1 MVRSA
6 SALLRLE
13 QRRRSMRAYF
23 TSAEGVETPQSQ
35 NPAAIIVPMR
45 SRFLILSVVAAA
57 LLACQAASLV
67 FGFPTLT
74 PTIPAT
80 LTVAPTASPTPTQV
94 AARGTAQA
102 SESLLFSNGGFSVR
116 LHPDGG
122 LYVGDQVSFEI
133 LAPEK
138 YRRRDM
144 QATLAIP
151 GETALGPYEFA
162 PHGIARRPQATLLWA
177 WDTSDLDAGSFELT
191 FSIQPHG
198 LSWTETFNL
207 LPQGALPPQ
216 EAHARWVSSES
227 DCCLVY
233 TISGTEAERDLPELL
248 DLIDEEYDKAYQR
261 LPAELEGPLPIVI
274 LPRVIG
280 HGGFASQELSVSYL
294 DRNYAGGATAMVL
307 HHEIVHYLD
316 SRLGGELRPS
326 LLVEGLAVYLSGG
339 HFKPEAL
346 IPRAAALLD
355 SGGYIPLASLV
366 EDFYLAQHESSYL
379 LAGSLVE
386 YMVDRWGWQAF
397 ADFYRDIRPEPEDSS
412 QLAALDS
419 ALLAHFNLTLDALE
433 KDFLEVLRLQPVTP
447 ELRADVRLTISFY
460 NTVRRYQLALDPSA
474 YYLTA
479 WLPDGAQMRSRGI
492 VADYLR
498 RPSSPEN
505 LLIETML
512 VAADQ
517 RLRSGEYPAA
527 MEILERVNTVL
538 DSLPIQD
545 NSPLGR

>member
-1 MVRSA
+1 
-6 SALLRLE
+6 
-13 QRRRSMRAYF
+13 MRAYF
-23 TSAEGVETPQSQ
+23 TSAKRVETRQSRK
-35 NPAAIIVPMR
+35 PAAIILSMR
-45 SRFLILSVVAAA
+45 RRFLVFSFVSVA
-57 LLACQAASLV
+57 LLACQAVSQVFSL
-67 FGFPTLT
+67 PTLT

-80 LTVAPTASPTPTQV
+80 ATATPTASPTPTQV

-102 SESLLFSNGGFSVR
+102 SEQRLISNQGFSVR
-116 LHPDGG
+116 VHPDGG

-138 YRRRDM
+138 YRRRDIK
-144 QATLAIP
+144 ATLAIP
-151 GETALGPYEFA
+151 GQIPLGPYEFG
-162 PHGIARRPQATLLWA
+162 PYGIARRPQATLLWA
-177 WDTSDLDAGSFELT
+177 WDTSNLAAGAYELT
-191 FSIQPHG
+191 FSIQPDS
-198 LSWTETFNL
+198 LSWTETFTL
-207 LPQGALPPQ
+207 LPQGALPPGV
-216 EAHARWVSSES
+216 AHARWVTSES

-233 TISGTEAERDLPELL
+233 YVSGTEAERDQSELL
-248 DLIDEEYDKAYQR
+248 DLIDDEYDQVHQR
-261 LPAELEGPLPIVI
+261 LPAELEGPVPIVF

-294 DRNYAGGATAMVL
+294 DCNYAGGTTAMVL
-307 HHEIVHYLD
+307 HHEIVHFLD

-355 SGGYIPLASLV
+355 MGGYLPLASLAD
-366 EDFYLAQHESSYL
+366 DFYQAQHESSYL

-386 YMVDRWGWQAF
+386 YMLDRWGWEAF
-397 ADFYRDIRPEPEDSS
+397 MGFYRDIHPAPENGS
-412 QLAALDS
+412 QQAALNT
-419 ALLAHFNLTLDALE
+419 ALLAHFNLTLDDLE
-433 KDFLEVLRLQPVTP
+433 KEFLEVLRLQPVTP
-447 ELRADVRLTISFY
+447 ELRADVRLTIAY
-460 NTVRRYQLALDPSA
+460 YDTVRRYQNALDPSA

-505 LLIETML
+505 LLIETLL

-517 RLRSGEYPAA
+517 RLRAGEYLAT
-527 MEILERVNTVL
+527 MQILESVNAVL
-538 DSLPIQD
+538 DSLPRQD

>member
-1 MVRSA
+1 M
-6 SALLRLE
+6 
-13 QRRRSMRAYF
+13 
-23 TSAEGVETPQSQ
+23 
-35 NPAAIIVPMR
+35 
-45 SRFLILSVVAAA
+45 
-57 LLACQAASLV
+57 
-67 FGFPTLT
+67 
-74 PTIPAT
+74 
-80 LTVAPTASPTPTQV
+80 
-94 AARGTAQA
+94 
-102 SESLLFSNGGFSVR
+102 
-116 LHPDGG
+116 
-122 LYVGDQVSFEI
+122 
-133 LAPEK
+133 
-138 YRRRDM
+138 
-144 QATLAIP
+144 
-151 GETALGPYEFA
+151 
-162 PHGIARRPQATLLWA
+162 
-177 WDTSDLDAGSFELT
+177 
-191 FSIQPHG
+191 
-198 LSWTETFNL
+198 
-207 LPQGALPPQ
+207 
-216 EAHARWVSSES
+216 
-227 DCCLVY
+227 Y
-233 TISGTEAERDLPELL
+233 TISGTEAERDLAELL
-248 DLIDEEYDKAYQR
+248 DLIDEEYDKAHQR

-355 SGGYIPLASLV
+355 SGSYIPLASLV